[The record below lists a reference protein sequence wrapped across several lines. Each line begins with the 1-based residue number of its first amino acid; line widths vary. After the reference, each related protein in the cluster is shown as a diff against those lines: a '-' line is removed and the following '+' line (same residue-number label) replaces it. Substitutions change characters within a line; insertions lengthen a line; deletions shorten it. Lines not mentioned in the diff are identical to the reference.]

1 MQNSSDDLT
10 LSLPKTAQERGK
22 VAPVKLA
29 HLALRTEQLTVMT
42 AWYCTVLEAEIAQ
55 GMPQAAFLTYDEEHH
70 RIALLQ
76 SPGLE
81 TAPGNAKG
89 VDHVSFTYAGLDQ
102 LIATYER
109 LLLED
114 IRPFWCIN
122 HGPTLSMYYADP
134 DGNHVELQIDIFATP
149 AETNDWLINSDFG
162 TNPIGVKFDPAEL
175 ISRYRSGEPADKLL
189 ERPRIQPQD
198 VPAQLP

>member
-1 MQNSSDDLT
+1 
-10 LSLPKTAQERGK
+10 
-22 VAPVKLA
+22 
-29 HLALRTEQLTVMT
+29 
-42 AWYCTVLEAEIAQ
+42 
-55 GMPQAAFLTYDEEHH
+55 
-70 RIALLQ
+70 
-76 SPGLE
+76 
-81 TAPGNAKG
+81 
-89 VDHVSFTYAGLDQ
+89 
-102 LIATYER
+102 
-109 LLLED
+109 
-114 IRPFWCIN
+114 
-122 HGPTLSMYYADP
+122 MYYADP